1 MESTESRRGTAVSQG
16 AAGRVVAV
24 HRQTRRGLAQ
34 AVAFTGAAV
43 VAALVPH
50 ETGMWLPLH
59 LFVLGGLLTAISST
73 TQMMAVTWS
82 ASRATPDVV
91 ATSQRWGLAAGT
103 VLLCVGRETGSER
116 LVEGGGVVVVLS
128 VAAMIPIL
136 LVIRRHAV
144 TQRFAPAIEAYVVAL
159 AFGVVGTTVGI
170 VVATGRATARWGQL
184 RDVHLTLNVFGLI
197 GLVIAG
203 TLPYFSATVARRKM
217 SPRATPVVVRII
229 VATLAVATVASAV
242 GRWRA
247 QALTTSAGLVAYAVG
262 LTVVAAILP
271 VYGRRQLEWAGPRLI
286 QLVAGIAWWSV
297 SAIVMAFVVHRGG
310 DERNVLTALVVGGF
324 AQILVASL
332 AYLGPVL
339 RGGGHE
345 SLTAGFAITRSWVSL
360 VAGNAAAVG
369 AMVDLPWLLAGA
381 LVVWVVDV
389 SARGVVLVVRGSGAG
404 AAELF

>member
-1 MESTESRRGTAVSQG
+1 MDFPESRRTTAVSQG
-16 AAGRVVAV
+16 AVGRVVAV

-34 AVAFTGAAV
+34 AVAFSCAAV

-50 ETGMWLPLH
+50 ETGLWLPLH

-82 ASRATPDVV
+82 ASQATPDVV
-91 ATSQRWGLAAGT
+91 AAAQRWCLAAGT
-103 VLLCVGRETGSER
+103 VLVCVGRETGSDR
-116 LVEGGGVVVVLS
+116 LVDVGGVAVVVA

-136 LVIRRHAV
+136 MTIRRHSV
-144 TQRFAPAIEAYVVAL
+144 TRRFAPAIEAYVA
-159 AFGVVGTTVGI
+159 AMAIGVVGIAVGI
-170 VVATGRATARWGQL
+170 VVATGRAEGRWAQL
-184 RDVHLTLNVFGLI
+184 RDVHLTLNVFGLV

-217 SPRATPVVVRII
+217 SPRATPAVVRTII
-229 VATLAVATVASAV
+229 ATLAVATVVSGV
-242 GRWRA
+242 GRWLE
-247 QALTTSAGLVAYAVG
+247 QAAITSAGLVVYALG
-262 LTVVAAILP
+262 LVAIAAILP

-286 QLVAGIAWWSV
+286 QLVAGVAWWSV
-297 SAIVMAFVVHRGG
+297 SAIVLAVVVHRGG
-310 DERNVLTALVVGGF
+310 DERDVLTTLVVGGF

-369 AMVDLPWLLAGA
+369 AMFDVPWLLAGA
-381 LVVWVVDV
+381 LVVWVVDIV
-389 SARGVVLVVRGSGAG
+389 ARAALLVGRRSRAG
-404 AAELF
+404 TTELF